1 MNINTEKDLFEFI
14 RSLNFYSKL
23 SDEEIRQISALACR
37 EKYDTGDYVFSE
49 NDPGKKLYVVVE
61 GKLQLELAGRAVTTF
76 VPGELFGEIA
86 FINGSIRSGSVKSLT
101 PSTVI
106 CLNGEDL
113 FNNKK
118 IPSETSLK
126 VFRELAIKVTSYLR
140 PSVLTTTKELINEGE
155 GEHVE
160 FKSTLRLKLFTKK
173 FDKEIEQTAL
183 KTIAANLNSE
193 GGTLLVGVNDKGEL
207 LGLADDKFPNE
218 DRMLL
223 HFTHMV
229 NERISMQHMSYVDC
243 YIDPIE
249 NTQVLRIDVRPSNI
263 PAYLEHN
270 NEEKFYIRTGPST
283 SSLRISEH
291 YDYVKNRFA

>member
-1 MNINTEKDLFEFI
+1 MTQDNGIPFFKSVDIFN
-14 RSLNFYSKL
+14 SL
-23 SDEEIRQISALACR
+23 SDEEMNQVMNLICTENIA
-37 EKYDTGDYVFSE
+37 KNTYVFSE
-49 NDPGKKLYVVVE
+49 NDPGRKLYIVKE
-61 GKLQLELAGRAVTTF
+61 GEFTLELAGRPVRHYTR
-76 VPGELFGEIA
+76 GEVFGEIA
-86 FINGSIRSGSVKSLT
+86 LINGSIRSGSIKSTEDSLLY
-101 PSTVI
+101 
-106 CLNGEDL
+106 CLDGEGL
-113 FNNKK
+113 FDNQK
-118 IPSETSLK
+118 IPPETALK

-140 PSVLTTTKELINEGE
+140 PIELTTTRELINEGE

-160 FKSTLRLKLFTKK
+160 FKSTLRLNLFTKK
-173 FDKEIEQTAL
+173 FDKEIEHTAL
-183 KTIAANLNSE
+183 KTIAAFLNSE

-243 YIDPIE
+243 YIEPIE
-249 NTQVLRIDVRPSNI
+249 DTMVLRIDVRPSNI
-263 PAYLEHN
+263 PAYLEHS